1 MSIATNQQVP
11 EAVQQQYQEL
21 VWRLSFLRTR
31 QAETDPEPANDQIL
45 DWFKRLPA
53 RPKPL
58 LYTGAVDSVKT
69 LNQHFSQ
76 LFPDQT
82 SQHGQAFLEVGQ
94 RDNTGQVQ
102 TTPLCLNHDLFAAS
116 LADPGLGLDVVY
128 YEADMQFYYY
138 EPFLNTFKPVSA
150 EKLQGLYR
158 GLLLRSAGLLKT
170 TGAKL
175 NIWAEFRS
183 DKNARLVVQR
193 AKSILAADSSFFSAT
208 SPHQRVKGQEL
219 VERVARVFVDQLL
232 TSEPGQVLRLH
243 EAYTT
248 FLGLLKDRDL
258 PSIKRAEFK
267 NVVGPLIRDQFD
279 VALRND
285 LPALNGEG
293 LRGWKNVRLIQSVPS
308 LS

>member
-45 DWFKRLPA
+45 AWYKRLPA

-58 LYTGAVDSVKT
+58 SYTGQVDGVKT

-94 RDNTGQVQ
+94 RDDTGQLQ
-102 TTPLCLNHDLFAAS
+102 TTPLCLNHDAFAAFLS
-116 LADPGLGLDVVY
+116 DPGLGLDVVY
-128 YEADMQFYYY
+128 YEADMQFYYL
-138 EPFLNTFKPVSA
+138 EPFLNIYKPVSG
-150 EKLQGLYR
+150 EKLQALYR

-170 TGAKL
+170 AGAKL

-208 SPHQRVKGQEL
+208 SPHTRIKGIEL
-219 VERVARVFVDQLL
+219 HERVARRFVDELL
-232 TSEPGQVLRLH
+232 TNEPGQILRLAD
-243 EAYTT
+243 AYAV
-248 FLGLLKDRDL
+248 FRGLLKQRDL
-258 PSIKRAEFK
+258 TDMKRSEFK
-267 NVVGPLIRDQFD
+267 AVVVPLIREQFD
-279 VALRND
+279 LGLRND
-285 LPALNGEG
+285 LVCQQSQVQQCGWKG
-293 LRGWKNVRLIQSVPS
+293 LRLDKAFAA
-308 LS
+308 